1 MKTQM
6 NSTTEQKYKKAAKGR
21 SSIENRFSKTL
32 FHKEEKQMTKTFFS
46 SRSMFQTFVPSLER

>member
-6 NSTTEQKYKKAAKGR
+6 NSTTEQKYKKLQRGGALLKIVFR
-21 SSIENRFSKTL
+21 KRF

-46 SRSMFQTFVPSLER
+46 SRSMFQTFVPSLGR